1 MFRVTIKVEGMQCG
15 MCEAH
20 IKDAVRKAFP
30 DVQKLTASHTKGEVT
45 FLTNQEIPASELEQM
60 VEATGYHFEGAAAEP
75 YEKKKWFGLF

>member
-45 FLTNQEIPASELEQM
+45 FLTNQEIPASELE
-60 VEATGYHFEGAAAEP
+60 
-75 YEKKKWFGLF
+75 